1 MKPTVTTISTG
12 YHTEEG
18 EIVEFFY
25 VEDGFGGRDFKIQS
39 EAKLSLDEITGL
51 RLDFTDRVNSFLGEQ
66 EVKVNYEVVK

>member
-25 VEDGFGGRDFKIQS
+25 IEDGFGGKNFQIQT
-39 EAKLSLDEITGL
+39 EAKIDLAEIKEFH
-51 RLDFTDRVNSFLGEQ
+51 LDFSERVNSFLGEQ
-66 EVKVNYEVVK
+66 EVKVNYKVVK